1 MRKWFLGDE
10 RAFAVGLDEMKDDE
24 SSEATISRRNSDV
37 DLVTQYVPHQS
48 NSYPVSQ
55 LSRDD
60 PPPRSSVDDMMN
72 MPQSVGSGSILSSR
86 EPLGYQRRRMER
98 YTERGSMSDP
108 VSPDYPGE
116 ASASPPAFSS
126 QPPSLRSG
134 PSLGDSETI
143 DSEVMRDLKDMFIAE
158 RMRQEER

>member
-1 MRKWFLGDE
+1 
-10 RAFAVGLDEMKDDE
+10 MKDEE
-24 SSEATISRRNSDV
+24 SSEATFSRRNSD
-37 DLVTQYVPHQS
+37 DLVAHHVPHKS

-60 PPPRSSVDDMMN
+60 PPPRFSVDDMMT
-72 MPQSVGSGSILSSR
+72 MPQSAGSGSSSSSR
-86 EPLGYQRRRMER
+86 VQLGYQRRRMER
-98 YTERGSMSDP
+98 YTERGTMSDP

-116 ASASPPAFSS
+116 VSASPPAFSS

-134 PSLGDSETI
+134 PSSGRSWDSETI

-158 RMRQEER
+158 RVRQEER